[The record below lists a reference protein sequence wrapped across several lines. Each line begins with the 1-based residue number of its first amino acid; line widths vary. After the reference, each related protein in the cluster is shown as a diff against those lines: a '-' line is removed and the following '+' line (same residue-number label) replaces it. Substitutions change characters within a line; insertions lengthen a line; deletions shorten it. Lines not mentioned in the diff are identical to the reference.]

1 MAVDP
6 NKLNELFLKELDE
19 IKSAAEGGVVSTSYL
34 KQRIFEDSFANKI
47 FPTSLTDVPPAKRI
61 AQAVAAQNYTGPHS
75 EDYPRPRAMMGL
87 TSTGQVIWMTNDVIM
102 VGIDIEGDAFLID
115 VGDGDDDK

>member
-34 KQRIFEDSFANKI
+34 KQRVYEESFMNKI
-47 FPTSLTDVPPAKRI
+47 FPSNLTDVPPAKRI
-61 AQAVAAQNYTGPHS
+61 AQAVAAQSYAGPRY
-75 EDYPRPRAMMGL
+75 DRARSMLGV
-87 TSTGQVIWMTNDVIM
+87 TSTGQAIWLTDDVVM
-102 VGIDIEGDAFLID
+102 VEFD
-115 VGDGDDDK
+115 VGADYDDDE